1 MEPKEE
7 TGQKIK
13 FTPDFKA
20 NEPTFWRVFKE
31 LANENMDWLLMINYK
46 KDIATGKLDAARS
59 VLMIKYMKKTGKI
72 EHTEQ
77 YHVYRRRIALSPKLK
92 HNTIMM

>member
-1 MEPKEE
+1 LEPKEE

-31 LANENMDWLLMINYK
+31 LANENMD
-46 KDIATGKLDAARS
+46 
-59 VLMIKYMKKTGKI
+59 
-72 EHTEQ
+72 
-77 YHVYRRRIALSPKLK
+77 
-92 HNTIMM
+92 